1 MGHLDSLSASQ
12 SVRPCVRPA
21 GRQSVSQS
29 VSQSVPQFVVLP
41 SVCQSVLRPLS
52 IRPSISPVDETDQ
65 FHHLTSALISQV
77 SLLIAI

>member
-21 GRQSVSQS
+21 GRQS

-65 FHHLTSALISQV
+65 FYHLTSALISPV

>member
-1 MGHLDSLSASQ
+1 MGHLSASQ

-29 VSQSVPQFVVLP
+29 VPQFVAPP

-65 FHHLTSALISQV
+65 FYHLTSALISPV

>member
-12 SVRPCVRPA
+12 SVRSCVRPA
-21 GRQSVSQS
+21 GRQS

-65 FHHLTSALISQV
+65 FYHLTCALISPV

>member
-1 MGHLDSLSASQ
+1 MDHLSASQ

-21 GRQSVSQS
+21 GRQSVSH
-29 VSQSVPQFVVLP
+29 SVPQFVVLP
-41 SVCQSVLRPLS
+41 LVCQPVLRPLS

-65 FHHLTSALISQV
+65 FYHLTSALISPV

>member
-1 MGHLDSLSASQ
+1 MGHLSASQ

-21 GRQSVSQS
+21 GRQS

-65 FHHLTSALISQV
+65 FYHLTSALISPV